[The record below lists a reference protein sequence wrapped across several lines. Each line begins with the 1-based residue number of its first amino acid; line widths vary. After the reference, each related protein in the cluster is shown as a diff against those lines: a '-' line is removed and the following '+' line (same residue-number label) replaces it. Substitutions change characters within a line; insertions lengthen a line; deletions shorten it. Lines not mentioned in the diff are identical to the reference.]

1 MTKTTKCAKGALVGL
16 VLGAFAA
23 TPAQAFFFGSKT
35 SNYTQTDY
43 PIVLVHGLFGFDT
56 IGPVDY
62 WHRIPSALRE
72 DGADVYVAQVSAANS
87 TEVRGEQLL
96 AQVEEIL
103 AITGAE
109 RVNLIG
115 HSHGGPTIR
124 YVSGVRPDLVGS
136 VSSVAGPHKGSD
148 VADLIGGVAPAGGPA
163 EAVVASVV
171 NGFTGLIDLMSE
183 GGFDQDSASALYS
196 LSSDGSEEFNA
207 QFPAGIPA
215 DCGDGEHIVDGVRYY
230 SWSGTGVLTN
240 VLDPSDLLLGLT
252 SLAFV
257 GEKNDGLVGRCSS
270 HLGKVIRDDFRQN
283 HLDEVNQ
290 VLGLYAPFTT
300 SPVSVYRQHANR
312 LKNTGL

>member
-1 MTKTTKCAKGALVGL
+1 MIKTKVRTRHALFGL
-16 VLGAFAA
+16 VLGALAA
-23 TPAQAFFFGSKT
+23 SPAQAFFFGNQEST
-35 SNYTQTDY
+35 YTQTDY
-43 PIVLVHGLFGFDT
+43 PVVLVHGLFGFDT
-56 IGPVDY
+56 VGPVDY

-124 YVSGVRPDLVGS
+124 YVAAVRPDLVGS
-136 VSSVAGPHKGSD
+136 VSSVAGPHRGSD
-148 VADLIGGVAPAGGPA
+148 VADLIAGIAPAGSPT
-163 EAVVASVV
+163 EAVVSTVV
-171 NGFTGLIDLMSE
+171 NGFTGLIDLLSD
-183 GGFDQDSASALYS
+183 GGLDQDSAGALYS
-196 LSSDGSEEFNA
+196 LSSEGSDDFTA
-207 QFPAGIPA
+207 RFPAGVPA
-215 DCGDGEHIVDGVRYY
+215 DCGDGDHVVNGVRYY

-240 VLDPSDLLLGLT
+240 ALDPSDYLLGLT
-252 SLAFV
+252 SLAFS
-257 GEKNDGLVGRCSS
+257 EANDGLVGRCSS

-290 VLGLYAPFTT
+290 VLGLSAPFTT
-300 SPVSVYRQHANR
+300 NPVSVYRQHANR
-312 LKNTGL
+312 LKNAGL